1 MFEIVFDR
9 IFWGIFMEESKLC
22 SITSKML
29 ILKLLSLFFSWYDAQ
44 IQLSIF
50 PVFKEISEFTVR
62 PIETCGLHS
71 WVLWVERKLAGG
83 EDQGLG
89 SGERMATEQ

>member
-1 MFEIVFDR
+1 MLHYFKNADF
-9 IFWGIFMEESKLC
+9 K
-22 SITSKML
+22 TS
-29 ILKLLSLFFSWYDAQ
+29 LSFFFWYDAQ

-71 WVLWVERKLAGG
+71 WVFWVERKLAGG

>member
-1 MFEIVFDR
+1 
-9 IFWGIFMEESKLC
+9 MEESKLC

>member
-1 MFEIVFDR
+1 
-9 IFWGIFMEESKLC
+9 MEESKLC

-29 ILKLLSLFFSWYDAQ
+29 ILKLLSLSLFFWYDAQ

-50 PVFKEISEFTVR
+50 PVFKEISEFTVQ

-71 WVLWVERKLAGG
+71 WVFWVERKLAGG

>member
-1 MFEIVFDR
+1 MLHYFKNADF
-9 IFWGIFMEESKLC
+9 K
-22 SITSKML
+22 TS
-29 ILKLLSLFFSWYDAQ
+29 LSLFFSWYDAQ

-71 WVLWVERKLAGG
+71 WVFWVERKLAGG
-83 EDQGLG
+83 EAQGLG
-89 SGERMATEQ
+89 SGREDGH

>member
-1 MFEIVFDR
+1 
-9 IFWGIFMEESKLC
+9 MEESKLC

-71 WVLWVERKLAGG
+71 WVFWVERKRAGG
-83 EDQGLG
+83 EAQGLG
-89 SGERMATEQ
+89 SGREDGH